1 MARDMIKWAYADHKS
16 RAKKRNLSLTLSFD
30 EWLAIWTNSGKLDL
44 RGRGAGKYCMSRV
57 GDKGGYDMGNVFI
70 QSFSANSADAHTGKT
85 QDIFHIEKRANSLI
99 GKPSG
104 MLGKTAWN
112 KGILG
117 STWKNKHK
125 EVTQ

>member
-16 RAKKRNLSLTLSFD
+16 RAKKRNLSFTLSFE
-30 EWLAIWTNSGKLDL
+30 EWLAIWTDSGKLHL
-44 RGRGAGKYCMSRV
+44 RGRGRDKYCMSRV

-70 QSFSANSADAHTGKT
+70 QSNSANVSDAKKGKT
-85 QDIFHIEKRANSLI
+85 QDIAHVEKRANSLM

-125 EVTQ
+125 EISQ

>member
-16 RAKKRNLSLTLSFD
+16 RAKKRGLPFTLTFEQWLS
-30 EWLAIWTNSGKLDL
+30 IWTDSGKLHL
-44 RGRGAGKYCMSRV
+44 RGRGADKYCMSRV
-57 GDKGGYDMGNVFI
+57 GDKGGYELGNVFI
-70 QSFSANSADAHTGKT
+70 QPFSANSSDGHKGKT
-85 QDIFHIEKRANSLI
+85 QDASHVEKRANSLM

-117 STWKNKHK
+117 STWKQHNK
-125 EVTQ
+125 ETIQ